1 MADNIVPVNKIEIVD
16 ASSFLSTDTLFVLIN
31 GALRRMT
38 KSQFITL
45 LNNSVR
51 GEKGEQGLTGN
62 RGEKGLTGEKGEKG
76 DTGEKGDKGDTGEKG
91 DTVTGWSPLIV
102 SVVSGGLVYLY
113 LTDWVGGNSPTN
125 KPTQRGYLAPTGIVD
140 NISDGAISV
149 SADFTSSI
157 NDIYTKL
164 DLKMPITATTS
175 AVAEGSNLYFTSARV
190 LATLLSGF
198 SSADTAINASDSI
211 LSAFGKAQG
220 QIDLK
225 QSIATLATEV
235 RATTLTGFTV
245 GSNTAILETDNIL
258 IAFGRVQAQ
267 LNAKQNVSTLAADVR
282 AITLAGL
289 STGDATIIT
298 SADSILSAMG
308 RLQAQ
313 VTARQ
318 LISTLPTEVRK
329 VALTGLSTATS
340 TPVVAT
346 DSILTAIGKL
356 QAQIT
361 ALTARVVTLET
372 AP

>member
-38 KSQFITL
+38 KGQFITL

-51 GEKGEQGLTGN
+51 GEKGEQGITGN

-91 DTVTGWSPLIV
+91 DTVTGWSPLII

-113 LTDWVGGNSPTN
+113 LTDWVGGVSATN
-125 KPTQRGYLAPTGIVD
+125 KPTQRGYLSPTGIVS
-140 NISDGAISV
+140 NIADGAVSV

-157 NDIYTKL
+157 NDLYQKL
-164 DLKMPITATTS
+164 DLKMPLSATTS
-175 AVAEGSNLYFTSARV
+175 DITEGSNLYFTPVRV
-190 LATLLSGF
+190 LATLLAGF
-198 SSADTAINASDSI
+198 TPSTSVISSSDSI
-211 LSAFGKAQG
+211 LTAFGKTQG

-225 QSIATLATEV
+225 QNISSLASDV
-235 RATTLTGFTV
+235 RNTVLTGYAV
-245 GSNTAILETDNIL
+245 GSNTTLVETDSIL
-258 IAFGRVQAQ
+258 IAFGKLQGQ
-267 LNAKQNVSTLAADVR
+267 ILTKQSSANLPADVR
-282 AITLAGL
+282 LVTLVGL
-289 STGDATIIT
+289 STADSNAIT
-298 SADSILSAMG
+298 SSDTILTAMG
-308 RLQAQ
+308 KLQAQ

-356 QAQIT
+356 QALINS
-361 ALTARVVTLET
+361 LSARVSALEL
-372 AP
+372 P

>member
-62 RGEKGLTGEKGEKG
+62 RGEKGLTGNKGDKG

-113 LTDWVGGNSPTN
+113 LTDWVGGSSPIN

-149 SADFTSSI
+149 SIDFTSSI

-175 AVAEGSNLYFTSARV
+175 DMTEGSNLYFTSDRV
-190 LATLLSGF
+190 LATLLTGF
-198 SSADTAINASDSI
+198 TSANTSISSSDSV
-211 LSAFGKAQG
+211 LTAFGKAQG
-220 QIDLK
+220 QINLK
-225 QSIATLATEV
+225 QSIATLASDV
-235 RATTLTGFTV
+235 RSVALTGFSV
-245 GSNTAILETDNIL
+245 GSN
-258 IAFGRVQAQ
+258 
-267 LNAKQNVSTLAADVR
+267 AALV
-282 AITLAGL
+282 
-289 STGDATIIT
+289 
-298 SADSILSAMG
+298 SADSILQAFGKVQAQINSKQSISSLQDGVRSTTLTGLSTTDATAITSADTMISG
-308 RLQAQ
+308 AGKLQAQ

-318 LISTLPTEVRK
+318 LISTLPTEVRN

-361 ALTARVVTLET
+361 ALTDRVVTLET